1 MIKPRASFISA
12 LFFVVAVAGGCWLL
26 EELATGIGV
35 AVAHAD
41 TLPIDA
47 ANPAPDAVVAGATA
61 GSAVGSG
68 FAAPAVGSGSSS
80 IGSASATTVS
90 TTTTITN
97 ADQLHD
103 VLSDP
108 IGAYEDVK
116 TLASVK
122 RSFAALAVLIL
133 LTRIVARLPGKIGAW
148 FRVGVRATI
157 VAGVGTVAV
166 AVFNLATTGATLM
179 SLAIAAFGAI
189 VALLDPVP
197 AQLPNTGTK
206 AA

>member
-1 MIKPRASFISA
+1 MTARPFATLLAFI
-12 LFFVVAVAGGCWLL
+12 FAVAATVFAL
-26 EELATGIGV
+26 EHVSIAIGE
-35 AVAHAD
+35 ASAD
-41 TLPIDA
+41 TVPIDA
-47 ANPAPDAVVAGATA
+47 ANPAPDAAVAGSGAESTA
-61 GSAVGSG
+61 GKG
-68 FAAPAVGSGSSS
+68 FAIAVGSGSSS
-80 IGSASATTVS
+80 IGSASSTTVS

-103 VLSDP
+103 VLTDP
-108 IGAYEDVK
+108 IAAYEDVK

-133 LTRIVARLPGKIGAW
+133 LTRIVARLPGKVGAW